1 MNPLLSIEKLTTPAG
16 ILICTA
22 LLLSGCI
29 NSHQQLPVN
38 SGPTGHRA
46 LMPHPKNNRYFTD
59 GSQRAIYMAGSHTW
73 NNFQDVG
80 KGSYKGAIGY
90 IEYLNLLE
98 KLHHNFIRLWV
109 YEFPT
114 KRYPQVA
121 PLAFQR
127 VGPEL
132 AQDGRLRY
140 DLTRFDQAYFDRLR
154 QRVSEAEMRGMY
166 VSIMLFR
173 GGTEFPDDWSYH
185 PFHALNN
192 VNGIDGD
199 PSGTGQGKAMHTL
212 EIPAITRIQ
221 QAYVEKVITTVND
234 LPNVLY
240 EVGNEIPQ
248 HSMPWQYAMINH
260 IKSFESKLGLRHP
273 VGMTTRGFGGDYDD
287 TRDLFA
293 SPADWISPSTN
304 RDDYKND
311 PPVAD
316 GRKVIIIDTDHIWG
330 VGGDSSWVWKTFT
343 RGLNPIYMDTYTDHD
358 EERGA
363 KLSPWNIPPV
373 PADFSAR
380 LALGYSRKYADR
392 IGLAAMV
399 PRPDLCSTKYCLVN
413 LGKEYLVY
421 LPAQSK
427 GRQCVEVELSDMST
441 SFAVEWF
448 DPKNEQTIR
457 NEISSSGGKKTFVA
471 PFDGEAVLYIRS
483 SLLNE
488 S

>member
-1 MNPLLSIEKLTTPAG
+1 MSPTG
-16 ILICTA
+16 IFICTI
-22 LLLSGCI
+22 LFLSGCAE
-29 NSHQQLPVN
+29 SLQQLPGN
-38 SGPTGHRA
+38 FGPTGHRA
-46 LMPHPKNNRYFTD
+46 LMRHPGNHRYFTD
-59 GSQRAIYMAGSHTW
+59 GSQRAIYLAGSHTW

-80 KGSYKGAIGY
+80 NGPYKGALDY
-90 IEYLNLLE
+90 TEYLNFLE

-114 KRYPQVA
+114 KRYPHVF
-121 PLAFQR
+121 PIAFER
-127 VGPEL
+127 VGPGL
-132 AQDGRLRY
+132 SQDGGLRY

-154 QRVSEAEMRGMY
+154 QRVREAGVRGIY
-166 VSIMLFR
+166 ISIMLFR
-173 GGTEFPDDWSYH
+173 GGTESPDDWSYH

-248 HSMPWQYAMINH
+248 HSISWQYAMIKH
-260 IKSFESKLGLRHP
+260 IKSIESKLGIQHP
-273 VGMTTRGFGGDYDD
+273 VGMTTCGGGMYCDD
-287 TRDLFA
+287 TNDLFA
-293 SPADWISPSTN
+293 SPADWISPRTN
-304 RDDYKND
+304 RDDYMND

-316 GRKVIIIDTDHIWG
+316 GSKVIIVDTDHIWG
-330 VGGDSSWVWKTFT
+330 VGGDSSWVWKSFT

-358 EERGA
+358 EERGL
-363 KLSPWNIPPV
+363 KLSPWNIPPI

-380 LALGYSRKYADR
+380 SALGHSRRYADR
-392 IGLAAMV
+392 IGLVTMV
-399 PRPDLCSTKYCLVN
+399 PRPDLCSTQYCLVN

-421 LPAQSK
+421 LPAQPK
-427 GRQCVEVELSDMST
+427 ERGRVGIDLSDVST
-441 SFAVEWF
+441 SFVVEWF
-448 DPKNEQTIR
+448 NPKNEQTIR
-457 NEISSSGGKKTFVA
+457 NEIFSGGGKMTFMA
-471 PFDGEAVLYIRS
+471 PFDGEAVLYLRS
-483 SLLNE
+483 SLLDE

>member
-1 MNPLLSIEKLTTPAG
+1 
-16 ILICTA
+16 
-22 LLLSGCI
+22 
-29 NSHQQLPVN
+29 
-38 SGPTGHRA
+38 
-46 LMPHPKNNRYFTD
+46 
-59 GSQRAIYMAGSHTW
+59 
-73 NNFQDVG
+73 
-80 KGSYKGAIGY
+80 
-90 IEYLNLLE
+90 
-98 KLHHNFIRLWV
+98 
-109 YEFPT
+109 
-114 KRYPQVA
+114 
-121 PLAFQR
+121 
-127 VGPEL
+127 PEL

-173 GGTEFPDDWSYH
+173 GGTESPDDWSYH

-199 PSGTGQGKAMHTL
+199 PSETGQGKAMHTL

-248 HSMPWQYAMINH
+248 HSIPWQYAMINH
-260 IKSFESKLGLRHP
+260 IKSFESKLAIRHP
-273 VGMTTRGFGGDYDD
+273 VGMTTCGGGRDCDD
-287 TRDLFA
+287 TSDLFA
-293 SPADWISPSTN
+293 SPADWISPRTN

-316 GRKVIIIDTDHIWG
+316 NRKVIIIDTDHIWG
-330 VGGDSSWVWKTFT
+330 VGGDSSWVWKSFT
-343 RGLNPIYMDTYTDHD
+343 RGLNPIYMDTYIDHD
-358 EERGA
+358 EERGQQ
-363 KLSPWNIPPV
+363 LSPWNIPPGPV
-373 PADFSAR
+373 DFSVR
-380 LALGYSRKYADR
+380 SALGYSRKYADR

-399 PRPDLCSTKYCLVN
+399 PSPDLCSTKFCLVN
-413 LGKEYLVY
+413 PGKEYLVY
-421 LPAQSK
+421 LPAQSNV
-427 GRQCVEVELSDMST
+427 RQAVEVELSDIST

-471 PFDGEAVLYIRS
+471 PFDGEAVLYLRS
-483 SLLNE
+483 SLLDE